1 MYFPFDFE
9 PKMEKKPRFSGSR
22 GSTSSF
28 DFSITTGGG

>member
-1 MYFPFDFE
+1 
-9 PKMEKKPRFSGSR
+9 MEKKPRFSGSR